1 MYPFRTRNLK
11 RCRYRRWTGATAVV
25 VVAGLVAGCG
35 SSSHSSQSSS
45 TTVASSASTASGAGA
60 STSTS
65 CSSSQNVR
73 GVTSTE
79 ITVGGLVTVADF
91 GMQLGKA
98 AEARFAEANKDG
110 EIPCGRKINLVETA
124 DDQAS
129 TTTNLS
135 IIQRLVE
142 EDHVFAIV
150 PTDTPFIEAGET
162 FVNQNH
168 VPTLGWG
175 ISPSFCASP
184 DKQSDMYIFGFNGC
198 LSPGPPFTYQT
209 LIVAPTL
216 DKYFAS
222 SGGAQGKTVA
232 LIGDDLSPNIA
243 GNKSISTQLT
253 AGGFDV
259 VDDQNPIPGAPA
271 VVTDFT
277 PYVEDVMTADHG
289 KPPDVVV
296 IVSGPTN
303 LFPLVAG
310 LERAG
315 FKGLINHQTYAPQ
328 VVGPA
333 KGTTATN
340 TFATAETNTPAMK
353 SIVATLHA
361 AGVSVIGAT
370 ELTAYISADYFV
382 QLLKKVGPDLT
393 PQHFQQVAANFTY
406 EIPGVIGPVYYPA
419 GFQAGPPCGTLVA
432 SNGTVWTVPVPY
444 TCSTQDLKL
453 VNGKYVPVPYPSGIT

>member
-1 MYPFRTRNLK
+1 M
-11 RCRYRRWTGATAVV
+11 AVV

-45 TTVASSASTASGAGA
+45 TTAASSGATASGSSATTSGSAASTAS
-60 STSTS
+60 
-65 CSSSQNVR
+65 CSSSKGVR
-73 GVTSTE
+73 GVTNTE

-91 GMQLGKA
+91 GTQLGKA

-124 DDQAS
+124 DDQSS

-142 EDHVFAIV
+142 QDHVFAIV

-162 FVNQNH
+162 FINENH

-184 DKQSDMYIFGFNGC
+184 NQQSSMYIFGFNGC

-216 DKYFAS
+216 AKYFAS
-222 SGGAQGKTVA
+222 SGGPQGKTVA

-243 GNKSISTQLT
+243 GNNSIATQLK

-259 VDDQNPIPGAPA
+259 IYNKNPIPGAPA

-277 PYVEDVMTADHG
+277 PYVEDVMTADKG

-315 FKGLINHQTYAPQ
+315 YKGLINHQTYAPQ
-328 VVGPA
+328 IVGPA

-340 TFATAETNTPAMK
+340 TFATAESTTPAML
-353 SIVATLHA
+353 SIVSTLHA
-361 AGVSVIGAT
+361 AGVSVIGAP
-370 ELTAYISADYFV
+370 ELTAYLSADYFI

-393 PQHFQQVAANFTY
+393 PQRFQQAASNFTY
-406 EIPGVIGPVYYPA
+406 QIPGVIGPAYYPA
-419 GFQAGPPCGTLVA
+419 GFQAGPPCGELVA
-432 SNGTVWTVPVPY
+432 SNGKVWSIAVPY
-444 TCSTQDLKL
+444 GCSTQDIKK
-453 VNGKYVPVPYPSGIT
+453 VNGNYVPVPYPSGIT